1 MFSGIGSIIDS
12 LFGSGSDSS
21 SDSEKLQAQ
30 IDADNKRDSTQWLAI
45 GLTFALSVTAL
56 LVAIFKKK

>member
-1 MFSGIGSIIDS
+1 MFNAIGSIIDS
-12 LFGSGSDSS
+12 LFGSGSS
-21 SDSEKLQAQ
+21 SDTEQLQAQ
-30 IDADNKRDSTQWLAI
+30 IDSDNKRDSTQWIAI